1 MLLQCAKA
9 KDFRLLFLLSENM
22 SFSVDHFYQWLV
34 TNNVTAEVM
43 EEISAAVQE
52 EEVQQYLDVSV
63 VQMFMSRTIYRT
75 KEHESQ
81 CKSASGDSVPNDDY
95 DEL

>member
-1 MLLQCAKA
+1 MLLQSAKA
-9 KDFRLLFLLSENM
+9 KDFRHLFLLSENM
-22 SFSVDHFYQWLV
+22 SFSVDYFYQWLV

-43 EEISAAVQE
+43 EEISIAVQD
-52 EEVQQYLDVSV
+52 EEVQQYLDVSA

-75 KEHESQ
+75 KEQESQ
-81 CKSASGDSVPNDDY
+81 CKFVSGDSAQNDDY